1 MRSTYHIGL
10 LLLRI
15 GFCGLMLTHGIPKLW
30 EVIQG
35 NFAFGDPIGIGPTL
49 SKIGAVIGEAIAPL
63 LILIGYRTR
72 LFAIPTIITMGVVV
86 FIVLGN
92 DPLGK
97 KELALL
103 YLFAFTVIALT
114 GAGKYSVDRR

>member
-35 NFAFGDPIGIGPTL
+35 NFEFGDPIGIGPTL

-63 LILIGYRTR
+63 LILIGFKTR
-72 LFAIPTIITMGVVV
+72 PFAIPTIITMGVAA
-86 FIVLGN
+86 FIIHGG
-92 DPLGK
+92 DPIGR
-97 KELALL
+97 KEMALL
-103 YLFAFTVIALT
+103 YLFAFLAIALT

>member
-35 NFAFGDPIGIGPTL
+35 NFEFGDPIGIGPTL

-63 LILIGYRTR
+63 LILIGFKTR
-72 LFAIPTIITMGVVV
+72 LFAIPTIITMGVAA
-86 FIVLGN
+86 FIIHGG
-92 DPLGK
+92 DPIGR
-97 KELALL
+97 KEMALL
-103 YLFAFTVIALT
+103 YLFAFLAIALT